1 MEIKK
6 TYDYS
11 KFKFLSYNRAVGS
24 NKKLMRSIEMANL
37 TSVCPI
43 IVTPKLEI
51 IDGQN
56 RFEVCKSKGMPI
68 FYVVYEG
75 DAETAMK
82 AINTCS
88 QPWRQEEW
96 MQYYLAKG
104 VPNYVALKDFM
115 DMYNLPISNAIL
127 IFSNGSTNAAT
138 FKKGMLNR
146 TGKYHNEIAIF
157 LNDISSILPRDIVS
171 FRAFDADL
179 GYLGPARCGTIAHQ
193 WCRDLSVERAGAG
206 RFSEPQ
212 HRFCVPVSPV
222 IARVY
227 GLGECDDSRIDCGSS
242 GFRGDERGT

>member
-43 IVTPKLEI
+43 IVTPSLEI

-82 AINTCS
+82 ALNTCS

-157 LNDISSILPRDIVS
+157 LNDIASILPRDIVS
-171 FRAFDADL
+171 FRAFVNGVMLFFNEFEGDKRKVEKLKKKIASIYKYSRTED
-179 GYLGPARCGTIAHQ
+179 YLNA
-193 WCRDLSVERAGAG
+193 
-206 RFSEPQ
+206 
-212 HRFCVPVSPV
+212 
-222 IARVY
+222 
-227 GLGECDDSRIDCGSS
+227 
-242 GFRGDERGT
+242 FRNYVK